1 MTTHRYA
8 HYIYTLT
15 NTTSIA
21 LLCIL
26 VVAAGSLI
34 IKFLAPDAA
43 TAEILLKRI
52 AWPLWGLAFLI
63 RSGQWAW
70 RTWSPS

>member
-1 MTTHRYA
+1 MTTHRYS
-8 HYIYTLT
+8 HYTYTLT
-15 NTTSIA
+15 NKTSIV

-26 VVAAGSLI
+26 AVVAGSLI

-63 RSGQWAW
+63 RSGQWAL
-70 RTWSPS
+70 RTWRPS